1 MFKPVKS
8 LFFTE
13 SLLILNTEYPKV
25 IISHNSYSNPKL

>member
-1 MFKPVKS
+1 MFSPAIS

-13 SLLILNTEYPKV
+13 SLLILNTNYPKV